1 MRRIQPRILSTVS
14 FATLAIAALPAVAHA
29 QGNET
34 PADCSTYSTA
44 EEREA
49 CLAQQSEDAGVL
61 PSATP
66 TGERDEAIVI
76 TGTRIRSDFNSPDP
90 LTIINPD
97 VAFQEGQN
105 QTAEMIQSAPIAAGS
120 LQITG
125 AISNNYKLVR
135 EALDRGVTLQEID
148 PQANVIQDLKRIV
161 LPEEAGP
168 AQKKKSL
175 FGFAAPFLRK
185 AG

>member
-14 FATLAIAALPAVAHA
+14 FATLAIAGLPAIAHA
-29 QGNET
+29 QGTET
-34 PADCSTYSTA
+34 PADCSTYSTQ

-66 TGERDEAIVI
+66 TGQRDEAIVI
-76 TGTRIRSDFNSPDP
+76 TGTRIRSDFTSPDP

-105 QTAEMIQSAPIAAGS
+105 QTAEMIQSAPPLVTKLLEIAPVIWSEPAAIGADWIISAVWVWPSWKATSGLMIVSGS
-120 LQITG
+120 G
-125 AISNNYKLVR
+125 LV
-135 EALDRGVTLQEID
+135 
-148 PQANVIQDLKRIV
+148 
-161 LPEEAGP
+161 
-168 AQKKKSL
+168 KSL
-175 FGFAAPFLRK
+175 RMRVPVMTIASSR
-185 AG
+185 